1 MDAMRASHKAI
12 VSEMEE
18 NHKKQIQQL
27 MIEKEQALAEETKV
41 SQLSTRTYFR
51 LEILNRLLHIFLI
64 QATLAALDAMQKA
77 HKNEVQREILRFK
90 NEFIKQSQQYT
101 DSDFLLKDQKKLVFF
116 FKFQPPLRK

>member
-1 MDAMRASHKAI
+1 MDAMRASHKSI

-41 SQLSTRTYFR
+41 SHLSTRPYFR
-51 LEILNRLLHIFLI
+51 LEILNRLLHIFLF

-116 FKFQPPLRK
+116 FKFQPPLRN